1 MRIYGNTVFKEGFF
15 QEKKKPQYI
24 MNNYIFGLAKTLVSS
39 LLLTGSGTHQVRTPF
54 QWLVEMGYGRD

>member
-1 MRIYGNTVFKEGFF
+1 MAIQFLRKVSFRK
-15 QEKKKPQYI
+15 KKKPQYI